1 MQTLTSLLTCISHE
15 LTRAALSENRA
26 VREMQESRSKKIIN
40 AAQWY
45 ESFARAGL
53 CYGPMFQGLSSI
65 FAIGHASRSQAK
77 VRLDPTAKAMKRES
91 RYIIHPATLDA
102 SLQLSILA
110 AHKNTAT
117 KFKRAFM
124 PTAFE
129 SVVVWPKIAAQSH
142 TSADSYASAALK
154 GIRGLSADVV
164 LRGHHDQTILEAT
177 NIFLTAADQSAPKLI
192 EESSPYTRIVWKPDI
207 DSLTSDT
214 LAQLYPPVV
223 LDDDAVIPSLNHL
236 ALHQLIHF
244 KVTHADVFRRG
255 SKEPHLQRLLDWTAE
270 KLDAAGADPTSPASI
285 IMDYDDEF
293 RAQEIER
300 LSSILLPQSSEAR
313 LMCHLYNNLPDIY
326 SGEKT
331 GIQVALQNNCE
342 WFSHPL
348 ALLLPFVH
356 NICFKHKKD

>member
-1 MQTLTSLLTCISHE
+1 
-15 LTRAALSENRA
+15 
-26 VREMQESRSKKIIN
+26 MQESRSKKIIN

-53 CYGPMFQGLSSI
+53 YYGPMFQGLSSI
-65 FAIGHASRSQAK
+65 FGISGASKSQAK
-77 VRLDPTAKAMKRES
+77 VRLEPTAKAMKRES

-129 SVVVWPKIAAQSH
+129 SVVVWPKIAAQSRM
-142 TSADSYASAALK
+142 SADSYAIAALK

-164 LRGHHDQTILEAT
+164 LRGHHDQTMFEAT
-177 NIFLTAADQSAPKLI
+177 NVFLTAADQSAPKLI

-207 DSLTSDT
+207 DFSTSDT
-214 LAQLYPPVV
+214 LAQLYPPVI
-223 LDDDAVIPSLNHL
+223 LDDNAVIPSLNYL

-244 KVTHADVFRRG
+244 KAGHMEVFRRG
-255 SKEPHLQRLLDWTAE
+255 SKEPHLQRLLDWTTA
-270 KLDAAGADPTSPASI
+270 KLDAAGADPASPASA
-285 IMDYDDEF
+285 IMNYDDEF
-293 RAQEIER
+293 RAREIER
-300 LSSILLPQSSEAR
+300 LSNILLPQSSEAR

-326 SGEKT
+326 SGKKT

-342 WFSHPL
+342 WFPRFL
-348 ALLLPFVH
+348 FL
-356 NICFKHKKD
+356 